1 MKALTGREVCRLLEA
16 RGWVLHR
23 VSGSHH
29 IYKHLKR
36 GRVISVPVHASRTLK
51 KGLQRALLKSA
62 EIHPD

>member
-29 IYKHLKR
+29 IYRHVGR
-36 GRVISVPVHASRTLK
+36 GRVISVPVHAGRALK
-51 KGLQRALLKSA
+51 TGLQRALLRSA
-62 EIHPD
+62 GIQPD